1 MKFLASLLLCG
12 CLVLAAHASQE
23 LNDEAVS
30 GERIFNARWVFPF
43 LSGGSWGRGP
53 HSNGES
59 CADCHFAGTN
69 VSTNLSANS
78 LSPAVLRIGTFD
90 GQQTQPHDIYGN
102 EISSKGVIGKLP
114 PEGGV
119 LINWSTVTMN
129 GHSLG
134 RPTPR
139 VTDLAFGDLAH
150 NVEQSLRMGRKLI
163 GLGLFEMVSE
173 KQLLDIIHQQKSSG
187 ITGRINYVVDP
198 VTREKKIGRFG
209 LKSSSPSLIDQVAKA
224 FRDELGVTSSHYPIE
239 PCAGHKTLCNSLK
252 KIEGFELSDARL
264 RQVVQ
269 YLNSVFP
276 ITEINAS
283 NANSKGMTLFKASG
297 CHACHRTELIAENAV
312 PESRFKKFS
321 PYTDLLLHDVGDGL
335 SDGFHEGSAT
345 PNEWRTAPLWGIGE
359 HLSQGGS
366 LLHDGRAST
375 IHEAIMWHGG
385 EAIESVNSYLT
396 LSVVER
402 NLLIQFVRTR

>member
-1 MKFLASLLLCG
+1 LKFLARLLLSG
-12 CLVLAAHASQE
+12 CFVLAAHASQE
-23 LNDEAVS
+23 QNDEVVK

-69 VSTNLSANS
+69 ASTNHSANN
-78 LSPAVLRIGTFD
+78 LSPAVLRIGIFD

-102 EISSKGVIGKLP
+102 EISAQGVIGKLP
-114 PEGGV
+114 PEGSV
-119 LINWSTVTMN
+119 LIEWSTVKMN
-129 GHSLG
+129 GHSLQK
-134 RPTPR
+134 PTPR
-139 VTDLAFGDLAH
+139 VTDLAYGDLAS
-150 NVEQSLRMGRKLI
+150 NVEHSLRLGRKLV

-173 KQLLDIIHQQKSSG
+173 QQLLDIIHKQKSSG
-187 ITGRINYVVDP
+187 ITGRINYVIDP
-198 VTREKKIGRFG
+198 ATQEQKIGRFG

-239 PCAGHKTLCNSLK
+239 PCAGNTILCDSLK
-252 KIEGFELSDARL
+252 KIEGLELSDSRL

-276 ITEINAS
+276 EADINVTSADK
-283 NANSKGMTLFKASG
+283 KGMRLFKASG
-297 CHACHRTELIAENAV
+297 CHVCHRTELIAEYVA
-312 PESRFKKFS
+312 PGSSIRKFS
-321 PYTDLLLHDVGDGL
+321 PYTDLLLHDLGDGL
-335 SDGFHEGSAT
+335 SDGFHEGSSS
-345 PNEWRTAPLWGIGE
+345 PREWRTAPLWGIGE

-375 IHEAIMWHGG
+375 IHEAIIWHGG
-385 EAIESVNSYLT
+385 EAKESVNSYLN
-396 LSVVER
+396 LSTVER

>member
-1 MKFLASLLLCG
+1 
-12 CLVLAAHASQE
+12 
-23 LNDEAVS
+23 
-30 GERIFNARWVFPF
+30 VFPF

-69 VSTNLSANS
+69 ASANLSANS

-129 GHSLG
+129 GHSLR